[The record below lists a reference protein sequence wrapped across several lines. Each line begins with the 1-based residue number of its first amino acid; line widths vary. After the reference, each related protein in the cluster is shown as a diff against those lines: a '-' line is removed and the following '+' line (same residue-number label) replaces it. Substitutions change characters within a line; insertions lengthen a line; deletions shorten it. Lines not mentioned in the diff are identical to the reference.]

1 MATQTFRER
10 ENQQHQKSRDQFR
23 WKEKQKLYSGGE
35 KMRKA
40 SGFQGEMRCSEKTV
54 IGNTNISSI
63 KCATR
68 KLKEVPRFSR
78 AKQRQKNWHFCN
90 GIVHGFGQKFEFF
103 LRFGFMQNTPSKS
116 IW

>member
-1 MATQTFRER
+1 MVTQTFRER
-10 ENQQHQKSRDQFR
+10 ENQQQQKSRDQFR

-78 AKQRQKNWHFCN
+78 AKQQQRNAQKSMLHVQISFFANQNKRVNLSFC
-90 GIVHGFGQKFEFF
+90 
-103 LRFGFMQNTPSKS
+103 
-116 IW
+116 